1 MAIEMK
7 KTRVKMNKTLYLG
20 KSIFDISEM
29 LMYNFW
35 YDYFKPKYEDRANYV
50 IRILIALLFIL

>member
-1 MAIEMK
+1 MK

-50 IRILIALLFIL
+50 IRILVALLFIL